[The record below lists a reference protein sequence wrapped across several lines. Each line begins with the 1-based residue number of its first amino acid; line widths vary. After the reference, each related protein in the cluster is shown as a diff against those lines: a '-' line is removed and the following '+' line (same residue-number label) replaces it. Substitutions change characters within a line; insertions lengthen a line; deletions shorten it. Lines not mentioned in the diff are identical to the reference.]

1 MLPET
6 LYSNLLH
13 RRAQRVRRVTSDF
26 SWVSQGEIDQGDAHI
41 LNSMGVG
48 ILEDFR
54 MSFADPVILFV
65 NLHTMLIYGVLYL
78 WFEFFPFGR
87 PGLPRVVLGNFD

>member
-1 MLPET
+1 
-6 LYSNLLH
+6 
-13 RRAQRVRRVTSDF
+13 
-26 SWVSQGEIDQGDAHI
+26 
-41 LNSMGVG
+41 MGVG